1 MATLHLLCGLPASGK
16 TTLAKELEK
25 QYAALRLT
33 SDEWMERIVGDGF
46 NDEKK
51 DVIEQIQAE
60 VARRVLELGIDVIL
74 DFGVWSR
81 KERDAL
87 RAEAKEVGAKTKL
100 YFLDVPYEELLS
112 RLEKRN
118 ADLPSHTFHI
128 TKEHM
133 DGWIKYF
140 EKPTP
145 EELALS

>member
-1 MATLHLLCGLPASGK
+1 MATLHLLCGLPGSGK

-25 QYAALRLT
+25 QHAALRLT

-60 VARRVLELGIDVIL
+60 VARRVLELGLDVIL

-87 RAEAKEVGAKTKL
+87 RAEAKAVGARTKL
-100 YFLDVPYEELLS
+100 YFLDVPYEELLG

-118 ADLPSHTFHI
+118 AGLPPHTFHI

-133 DGWIKYF
+133 DGWREYF
-140 EKPTP
+140 EAPTP
-145 EELALS
+145 EELALP

>member
-1 MATLHLLCGLPASGK
+1 MATLHLLCGLPGSGK

-100 YFLDVPYEELLS
+100 YFLDVP
-112 RLEKRN
+112 
-118 ADLPSHTFHI
+118 I
-128 TKEHM
+128 
-133 DGWIKYF
+133 
-140 EKPTP
+140 
-145 EELALS
+145 